1 MVAEASALTE
11 QLNRSS
17 NPYRDPLARIDWQD
31 LDLEG
36 WWLPQAAVSLHG
48 IPAYERLPEARR
60 IRLSQYEFINF
71 IEKALWLEGIF
82 MERISRA
89 LGNSLGQPSETL
101 YRLHELREEAGHS
114 LMFVELIRRSGLPI
128 EPSAFTRPRLA
139 TWVGRHAP
147 YRSAAFWIAVLIG
160 EQVPDRMNRTIRK
173 HRGEIADTIY
183 DIITLHAI
191 DEARHIVHAR
201 ETLDLHLPS
210 AGRLAPLYRPLLN
223 RVFRQFVEAFYFP
236 SPALYRLAG
245 LEQPEAWARRAHA
258 NPVRIDF
265 VDECV
270 ASTLRQLADKG
281 LPVNW
286 R

>member
-1 MVAEASALTE
+1 MVAQASALTE

-17 NPYRDPLARIDWQD
+17 NPYRDPLSRIDWQSLD
-31 LDLEG
+31 LDH
-36 WWLPQAAVSLHG
+36 WWLPEAAVSLHG
-48 IPAYERLPEARR
+48 IPAYDHLPEAQRK
-60 IRLSQYEFINF
+60 RLSQYEFINF

-89 LGNSLGQPSETL
+89 LADSLGQPSETL

-114 LMFVELIRRSGLPI
+114 LMFMELIQRSGLPI
-128 EPSAFTRPRLA
+128 DPAAFKRPRLA

-160 EQVPDRMNRTIRK
+160 EQVPDHMNRMIRK
-173 HRGEIADTIY
+173 HRAQISDTIY
-183 DIITLHAI
+183 EIITLHAI

-201 ETLDLHLPS
+201 ATLEYCLPI
-210 AGRLAPLYRPLLN
+210 AGRLAPIYLPLLN
-223 RVFRQFVEAFYFP
+223 HVFRQFVEAFYFP
-236 SPALYRLAG
+236 APALYQLAG
-245 LEQPEAWARRAHA
+245 LDQPARWAQRAHA
-258 NPVRIDF
+258 NTARITF

-270 ASTLRQLADKG
+270 ASTLRQLAGKN
-281 LPVNW
+281 LPISW